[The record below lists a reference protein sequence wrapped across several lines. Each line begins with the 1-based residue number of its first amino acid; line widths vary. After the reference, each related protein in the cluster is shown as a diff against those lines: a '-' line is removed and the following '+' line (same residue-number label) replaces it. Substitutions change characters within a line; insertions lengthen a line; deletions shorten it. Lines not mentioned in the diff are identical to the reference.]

1 MFAQKG
7 TTGLRDGR
15 GGFTLIEVM
24 IAILIL
30 SVGMMAMAL
39 LQISAIRGGA
49 FASQVTQASVEGQD
63 KIEELR
69 SMDYASIASG
79 HDSVVSGNGIT
90 YTRTWTVTESLPPG
104 TTGTPTTKMKTIL
117 LTVSWA
123 GPQGN
128 SHSITLATIVF
139 Q

>member
-1 MFAQKG
+1 MKG
-7 TTGLRDGR
+7 QGSIEKKGFPK
-15 GGFTLIEVM
+15 GFTLIEVM

-30 SVGMMAMAL
+30 AVGMMAMAL

-49 FASQVTQASVEGQD
+49 FANQVTQASIDGQD

-69 SMDYASIASG
+69 NTDYAALAGG

-90 YTRTWTVTESLPPG
+90 YTRTWTVTESIPPG
-104 TTGTPTTKMKTIL
+104 TTGTPTSKMKTID
-117 LTVSWA
+117 LTVSWM
-123 GPQGN
+123 GPQGRTHRIEF
-128 SHSITLATIVF
+128 STIVF